1 MNRRD
6 FLKLGL
12 AAPVVGAMNA
22 SPAKAAPKSHLI
34 QLPANP
40 YAPDTLAIPGSRSAL
55 ILGGGLAGL
64 SAALELAERGYAV
77 TLREK
82 ASILGGRLAT
92 PRLHTSQGEFNVE
105 HGLHMWFDN
114 YHNFKDIRQ
123 RLGINHYF
131 RDYGAVYTM
140 FRDYEPEILK
150 SEPPIYPLNLVNL
163 LQSSPNLNLFS
174 AFKQLKMMP
183 PILGYNHDKVWNQ
196 YDHITFADWAQNNVS
211 KTFYDVYL
219 EPAASVTLNDPNAIS
234 AAEMIHYMHYFFM
247 GQPKA
252 MRREITTQ
260 DHATAVLDPWRDR
273 LLDLG
278 VDIQLDRAVPGLR
291 FAEGRALGEI
301 NSTEVFD
308 HVVCSLDIPGL
319 KYVLA
324 NSVSLDEASADAVQD
339 LKAQASA
346 LAVAPPYKVVRIWF
360 DKQADPSRADILETP
375 QHKPINLVAQFHLME
390 EESYQW
396 AQQTGGSVMELHL
409 YANWALDG
417 LSDEQ
422 VLPAVRDTFLEI
434 LPEMWDA
441 NVLDYTV
448 GSYHN
453 FTSFETGQAT
463 LRPMANTAK
472 KMGISNMGLAGDW
485 VHTEYPSALMERAV
499 STGREAANLCLY
511 SDGVKAARVTMT
523 SKYGPG
529 LI

>member
-1 MNRRD
+1 M
-6 FLKLGL
+6 KLGL
-12 AAPVVGAMNA
+12 TAPLAGALSPSTAQA
-22 SPAKAAPKSHLI
+22 SPKSELK

-40 YAPDTLAIPGSRSAL
+40 YAPDTLPYFGARTAL
-55 ILGGGLAGL
+55 VLGGGLAGM

-82 ASILGGRLAT
+82 GSVLGGRLAT

-114 YHNFKDIRQ
+114 YHNFKDIRN
-123 RLGINHYF
+123 RLGINHH
-131 RDYGAVYTM
+131 
-140 FRDYEPEILK
+140 FRDYEEVFTMYRDYKPEILK
-150 SEPPIYPLNLVNL
+150 SEPPIYPLNLANL
-163 LQSSPNLNLFS
+163 LMKSPNMNLFS

-183 PILGYNHDKVWNQ
+183 PILGYNHEKVWGQ
-196 YDHITFADWAQNNVS
+196 FDDITFDEWAGKNVS
-211 KTFYDVYL
+211 KAFYDLYL
-219 EPAASVTLNDPNAIS
+219 APAASVTLNDPKKIS
-234 AAEMIHYMHYFFM
+234 AAEMIHFMHMYFM

-252 MRREITTQ
+252 MCREITIQ
-260 DHATAVLDPWRDR
+260 DHATAVLNPWRDR

-319 KYVLA
+319 KFVLG
-324 NSVSLDEASADAVQD
+324 NSVSLDETSAFAVKD
-339 LKAQASA
+339 LQSQAVA
-346 LAVAPPYKVVRIWF
+346 LDVAPPYKVIRLWF
-360 DKQADPSRADILETP
+360 DKQADPSRYDILETP
-375 QHKPINLVAQFHLME
+375 QHKPINVVAQFHLME
-390 EESYQW
+390 EESHLW
-396 AQQTGGSVMELHL
+396 AKKTGGSIMELHL
-409 YANWALDG
+409 YSNWELAG

-422 VLPAVRDTFLEI
+422 IFPAVRNTFLEI

-453 FTSFETGQAT
+453 FTSFECGQAAI
-463 LRPMANTAK
+463 RPMADTAK

-485 VHTEYPSALMERAV
+485 VHTAYPSALMERAV
-499 STGREAANLCLY
+499 STGREAANLVLY
-511 SDGVKAARVTMT
+511 SDKIKAAPVTMT
-523 SKYGPG
+523 SNYGPG
-529 LI
+529 II